1 MILKEFYEAN
11 VDIAPRGDSIIEV
24 SKSCNVSEDEGDIDG
39 NYSNC
44 SKDSLGFESDCEMV
58 NEYCEKVENHET
70 REIFSD
76 GIETRTKED
85 PKIGMIFDTIDEAY
99 EYYNIYARKVGFSVR
114 IQRTNRNRTEKIR
127 RQLLV
132 CNCEGSYRKVRTP
145 KKKRA
150 ERRFGCKA
158 MFEIKLC
165 DGDKYEKFSYMREES
180 GCARNLN
187 FTRIDSN
194 NFIHRIKRLEF
205 FKKGDA
211 QCLLDYF
218 KKKKQENKHFFY
230 CFRTNE
236 DGETRGVFFC
246 DAQSRRDYALFGDAV
261 CFDTTFRTK
270 NYNMLCAPIVGI
282 NNHGQTTLFGCGLID
297 GESTDAVVWLFN
309 TFMEAMEGKRPV
321 SIFSDQA
328 PGILKAVEEVF
339 PDSHHGLCL
348 WHISQNAAKHLGKTF
363 SEYKSFAS
371 DFKSCIYDPETIDEF
386 EKNWKKML
394 EDYKLTNNEWLQGIY
409 DLREKW
415 AQVYSHSYF
424 CAGITTTQRSESI
437 NKFLKSYFSREAAK
451 FYTRK
456 MFSIFQEELKLIVGL
471 LLEMEKEDGGIR
483 IYKAKDIDDM
493 RRIRTLTYNS
503 IENSVSCSCRKFEFS
518 GILCAHALKVFHDLQ
533 YKNLPPQY
541 YLKRWSKKA
550 TNEVVFDASGDL
562 IPNDNDPSA
571 TQCYSELSHIS
582 QRIVSKCCSQSKEL
596 FDLTKLSLLRVEQQM
611 EAHIRSLKEQESNV
625 PHSTSNAPTP
635 VPNVIE
641 EEVLRD
647 PQKKI
652 SKGQSR
658 KRIKG
663 PFDTGVPKNSVKK
676 GRTVDEVTMNQL
688 VYNSEGLEAS
698 QGVVDHQRL
707 LLHSGSLLTQQAAR
721 SQNST
726 SIGTSIS
733 TTKRKPR
740 ICKTCDKGGHD
751 TRNCPRK
758 KEIGKLGI
766 GIVVGGQVLDDN
778 GHLDVNNG

>member
-1 MILKEFYEAN
+1 
-11 VDIAPRGDSIIEV
+11 
-24 SKSCNVSEDEGDIDG
+24 
-39 NYSNC
+39 
-44 SKDSLGFESDCEMV
+44 
-58 NEYCEKVENHET
+58 
-70 REIFSD
+70 
-76 GIETRTKED
+76 
-85 PKIGMIFDTIDEAY
+85 
-99 EYYNIYARKVGFSVR
+99 
-114 IQRTNRNRTEKIR
+114 
-127 RQLLV
+127 
-132 CNCEGSYRKVRTP
+132 
-145 KKKRA
+145 
-150 ERRFGCKA
+150 

-165 DGDKYEKFSYMREES
+165 DGDKYEVIGFCANHTHDLVPAWGSHYLKSRRKIEVPQQGIISKMYDSGIKPAEIFSYMREES

-194 NFIHRIKRLEF
+194 NFIQRIKRLEF

-261 CFDTTFRTK
+261 CFDTTFRTN

-437 NKFLKSYFSREAAK
+437 NKFLKSYFCNGKILPRQFFHKYSKAMTDRRE
-451 FYTRK
+451 
-456 MFSIFQEELKLIVGL
+456 
-471 LLEMEKEDGGIR
+471 
-483 IYKAKDIDDM
+483 
-493 RRIRTLTYNS
+493 
-503 IENSVSCSCRKFEFS
+503 
-518 GILCAHALKVFHDLQ
+518 KVL
-533 YKNLPPQY
+533 
-541 YLKRWSKKA
+541 
-550 TNEVVFDASGDL
+550 
-562 IPNDNDPSA
+562 
-571 TQCYSELSHIS
+571 
-582 QRIVSKCCSQSKEL
+582 
-596 FDLTKLSLLRVEQQM
+596 
-611 EAHIRSLKEQESNV
+611 
-625 PHSTSNAPTP
+625 
-635 VPNVIE
+635 E
-641 EEVLRD
+641 EEF
-647 PQKKI
+647 K
-652 SKGQSR
+652 
-658 KRIKG
+658 
-663 PFDTGVPKNSVKK
+663 
-676 GRTVDEVTMNQL
+676 
-688 VYNSEGLEAS
+688 
-698 QGVVDHQRL
+698 
-707 LLHSGSLLTQQAAR
+707 TQQ
-721 SQNST
+721 T
-726 SIGTSIS
+726 SPDVFFIGM
-733 TTKRKPR
+733 
-740 ICKTCDKGGHD
+740 
-751 TRNCPRK
+751 
-758 KEIGKLGI
+758 
-766 GIVVGGQVLDDN
+766 
-778 GHLDVNNG
+778 